1 MANTEENPDPQLTFR
16 IDALTSILTKIQRL
30 DDMDSR
36 INSFSPKQKAQ
47 SRESVHNDSTESEE
61 EPSSK
66 SRPHRHS
73 ADVDSNLNAIKM
85 RIPEFKGRSDPE
97 AYLEWERK
105 VELLFQCHNYSDVK
119 KVRLAAVEFSNYALV
134 WWAELDKQRR
144 RNDKPPILSWEKMK
158 KVMRQRS
165 VPSYYYRELHQW
177 LQRLYQGSKSVDEY
191 HKEMEMLLIQANIE
205 EESEATMARFLSGLN
220 RDIANTVEHPPY
232 VTMEDLVNLAIKVER
247 QQKGKGLRNSTSRWD
262 SRGANFGEKTGSK
275 PTESKEKPTE
285 QHRKTHTPNSTSKPP
300 ARHRD
305 ITCFKCRGLGHY
317 ASECPNK
324 RTMVIKAN
332 DIFSESDNSDGFED
346 MPHAD
351 DATDN
356 EDIVEYAVSGET
368 LVTRRILNV
377 QAKDDRLEQR
387 ENIFHTKVLL
397 GGKVG
402 LMIIDAGSHTNVASS
417 TLITKLGLKCT
428 KHPNP
433 YKLEWLSDVGELKVM
448 KQAHIQF
455 SIGRYSDEVLC
466 DVVSMQACHLLLGR
480 PWQYDRKEFGD
491 VFPDELPP
499 GLPPLRG
506 IEHQI
511 DFVPGSSIPNR
522 PAYRTNP
529 EETKELQRQVE
540 DLLAKGFVRESMSPC
555 AVPVLLVPKKDGSWR
570 MCFVISSVGIEV
582 DDAKVKAIRE
592 WPTPQ
597 SVSDVRSFHG
607 LAGFYRRFVKDFST
621 IAAPLTEIIKKHVNF
636 KWDHEQEIAF
646 NTLKELLC
654 SAPILILPDFSKTFE
669 IECDAFGIGIG
680 AVLMQEKQAIA
691 YFSEKLNG
699 SRLNY
704 STYDKE
710 LYALVRA
717 LEMWQHYL
725 LPKEFVVHTDHESLK
740 HLKGQGKLNKRHAKW
755 IEFLESFP
763 YVIAYK
769 QGKENVVADALSRRH
784 DGFLFRGNRI
794 CVPTCSIRELLV
806 LESHSG
812 GLMGHFGVHKTLNI
826 LSEHFYWPH
835 MRKDV
840 EKFCAKCI
848 TCKQAKSKSLPH
860 GLYTPLPVPMH
871 PWVDISMDFVLGL
884 PRTGRGRDSIFVVV
898 DRFSKMAHF
907 IACHKTDD
915 ATNIAD
921 LFFRE
926 VVRLHGVPQTIVSD
940 RDVKFLS
947 HFWKVL
953 WSKLGTKLLYSTTCH
968 PQTDG
973 QTEVVNR
980 TLGTLLRAVVG
991 KNLKTWED
999 CLPFIEFAYNRTI
1012 HSSTGFLP
1020 FELVYG
1026 FNPLT
1031 VLDLMPLPLNWV
1043 WVHLRKERFPTQRKS
1058 KLDARG
1064 DGPFQVLEKINNNAY
1079 KIDLLGEYNVS
1090 ATFNVSDL
1098 SPFDMGTNSRTNL
1111 FEEGGND
1118 TCSERQQGH
1127 SKTQG
1132 QNGNFTLP
1140 EGPITRARAKKLKE
1154 SFGNLAALMH
1164 IELHQVLTKEEW
1176 AILF

>member
-16 IDALTSILTKIQRL
+16 IDALTSILTKIQQRL

-36 INSFSPKQKAQ
+36 INSFSPKQKAR
-47 SRESVHNDSTESEE
+47 SRESVHNDFTESEG

-119 KVRLAAVEFSNYALV
+119 KVRLAAVEFSDYALV

-158 KVMRQRS
+158 KVMRQRF
-165 VPSYYYRELHQW
+165 VPSYYYRELHQR

-205 EESEATMARFLSGLN
+205 EELEATMARFLSGLN
-220 RDIANTVEHPPY
+220 RDIANTVEHLPY

-285 QHRKTHTPNSTSKPP
+285 QHRKTHMPNSTSKPP

-332 DIFSESDNSDGFED
+332 DIFSESDNSDEFED

-377 QAKDDRLEQR
+377 QAMDDRLEQR

-448 KQAHIQF
+448 KQARIHF

-466 DVVSMQACHLLLGR
+466 DVVPMQACHLLLGR
-480 PWQYDRKEFGD
+480 PWQYDRKVIYDGFTNRYSFTYLRKKITLAPFTPKEVYLEQLSMRKSTIESLGCEKIEKQEGKERALRDDTCEKKSQSLSEKESSKRETSVESESAHKICFYAKERNLKHASLGKKALVLVRFRESLLSTIETNHDLPSAFISLLQEFGD
-491 VFPDELPP
+491 VFPDELPL

-529 EETKELQRQVE
+529 EETKELQWQVE

-570 MCFVISSVGIEV
+570 MCV
-582 DDAKVKAIRE
+582 D
-592 WPTPQ
+592 
-597 SVSDVRSFHG
+597 
-607 LAGFYRRFVKDFST
+607 
-621 IAAPLTEIIKKHVNF
+621 
-636 KWDHEQEIAF
+636 
-646 NTLKELLC
+646 C
-654 SAPILILPDFSKTFE
+654 
-669 IECDAFGIGIG
+669 
-680 AVLMQEKQAIA
+680 
-691 YFSEKLNG
+691 
-699 SRLNY
+699 
-704 STYDKE
+704 
-710 LYALVRA
+710 
-717 LEMWQHYL
+717 
-725 LPKEFVVHTDHESLK
+725 
-740 HLKGQGKLNKRHAKW
+740 
-755 IEFLESFP
+755 
-763 YVIAYK
+763 
-769 QGKENVVADALSRRH
+769 
-784 DGFLFRGNRI
+784 
-794 CVPTCSIRELLV
+794 
-806 LESHSG
+806 
-812 GLMGHFGVHKTLNI
+812 
-826 LSEHFYWPH
+826 
-835 MRKDV
+835 
-840 EKFCAKCI
+840 
-848 TCKQAKSKSLPH
+848 
-860 GLYTPLPVPMH
+860 
-871 PWVDISMDFVLGL
+871 
-884 PRTGRGRDSIFVVV
+884 
-898 DRFSKMAHF
+898 
-907 IACHKTDD
+907 
-915 ATNIAD
+915 
-921 LFFRE
+921 
-926 VVRLHGVPQTIVSD
+926 
-940 RDVKFLS
+940 RDVNK
-947 HFWKVL
+947 
-953 WSKLGTKLLYSTTCH
+953 
-968 PQTDG
+968 
-973 QTEVVNR
+973 
-980 TLGTLLRAVVG
+980 
-991 KNLKTWED
+991 
-999 CLPFIEFAYNRTI
+999 ITI
-1012 HSSTGFLP
+1012 
-1020 FELVYG
+1020 
-1026 FNPLT
+1026 
-1031 VLDLMPLPLNWV
+1031 
-1043 WVHLRKERFPTQRKS
+1043 
-1058 KLDARG
+1058 
-1064 DGPFQVLEKINNNAY
+1064 
-1079 KIDLLGEYNVS
+1079 
-1090 ATFNVSDL
+1090 
-1098 SPFDMGTNSRTNL
+1098 
-1111 FEEGGND
+1111 
-1118 TCSERQQGH
+1118 
-1127 SKTQG
+1127 
-1132 QNGNFTLP
+1132 
-1140 EGPITRARAKKLKE
+1140 
-1154 SFGNLAALMH
+1154 
-1164 IELHQVLTKEEW
+1164 
-1176 AILF
+1176 